1 MAFQTLRSRD
11 PAGHGGLIGA
21 LLAIVT
27 DFASL
32 AESRLALFVRESK
45 TTLAQM
51 IIFAACLLAALLF
64 VSLGYIFLVV
74 SIVFGVAQMVET
86 SWIWIA
92 LIAAGVHF
100 LFAVVAVIV
109 AYARVKML
117 RAPFPETAAELKK
130 DREWL
135 KSLDVNSRPTD

>member
-1 MAFQTLRSRD
+1 MAFQTPRSRD
-11 PAGHGGLIGA
+11 SAGHGGLIGS
-21 LLAIVT
+21 LLALVT

-45 TTLAQM
+45 TTLVQV
-51 IIFAACLLAALLF
+51 IILAACLLAAILF

-74 SIVFGVAQMVET
+74 SIVFGVAQMVQI

-100 LFAVVAVIV
+100 LLALIAVIV
-109 AYARVKML
+109 AKTKMI

-135 KSLDVNSRPTD
+135 KSLDVNSRPTN

>member
-11 PAGHGGLIGA
+11 PAGHGGLVGS
-21 LLAIVT
+21 LLALVT

-32 AESRLALFVRESK
+32 AESRCALFVRESK
-45 TTLAQM
+45 TTLVQM

-74 SIVFGVAQMVET
+74 SIVFGVAQLVQT

-100 LFAVVAVIV
+100 LLALIAVVV
-109 AYARVKML
+109 ARIKML
-117 RAPFPETAAELKK
+117 RAPFPELAAELKK

-135 KSLDVNSRPTD
+135 KSLDVNSRPTN

>member
-11 PAGHGGLIGA
+11 PAGHGGLIGS
-21 LLAIVT
+21 LLALVT

-45 TTLAQM
+45 TALVQLM
-51 IIFAACLLAALLF
+51 ILAACLVAAILF

-74 SIVFGVAQMVET
+74 TIIFGVAQLVQI

-92 LIAAGVHF
+92 LIAAGAHF
-100 LFAVVAVIV
+100 LLAVIAVIV
-109 AYARVKML
+109 GRVKMV
-117 RAPFPETAAELKK
+117 RAPFPELASELRK

-135 KSLDVNSRPTD
+135 KTLDASSRPTN

>member
-1 MAFQTLRSRD
+1 MAFQDLRSRN
-11 PAGHGGLIGA
+11 PAGHGGLIGS
-21 LLAIVT
+21 LLALVT

-32 AESRLALFVRESK
+32 AESRLALLVRESK
-45 TTLAQM
+45 TALVQ
-51 IIFAACLLAALLF
+51 IIVLAACLLAALLF

-74 SIVFGVAQMVET
+74 SIVFGVAQMVQT

-100 LFAVVAVIV
+100 LLALIAVMVA
-109 AYARVKML
+109 RMKMS
-117 RAPFPETAAELKK
+117 RAPFPELAGELKK

-135 KSLDVNSRPTD
+135 KNLDVNSRPTN

>member
-11 PAGHGGLIGA
+11 RAGHGGLIGT
-21 LLAIVT
+21 LLALAT
-27 DFASL
+27 DFAAL
-32 AESRLALFVRESK
+32 AESRLALFARESK
-45 TTLAQM
+45 SALVQL
-51 IIFAACLLAALLF
+51 IVLAACLVGVILF

-74 SIVFGVAQMVET
+74 SVVFGVASLFET

-100 LFAVVAVIV
+100 LLAVALLAVA
-109 AYARVKML
+109 RWKML
-117 RAPFPETAAELKK
+117 KAPYPELSAELKK

-135 KSLDVNSRPTD
+135 KNLDVSSRSTN